1 MSDALTGAGLRVAI
15 MTDETGWHTSRLKKA
30 FRARGVDARCIDLA
44 ACRIDTTWEPY
55 GLALPGFGHT
65 LPDAVFVRGIAG
77 GTFEQVT
84 LRLGILHALRECGV
98 PVYNDARAIE
108 RSVDKSMTSFLLH
121 RNGVPTPAT
130 WAGESAAF
138 AQRVLMRETAAG
150 HQVVL
155 KPLFGSQGKGLRR
168 LGASARRDGTLVPLP
183 PLKQYQQVAY
193 LQRFVGNEGS
203 GARTG
208 GRAGAHQVE
217 PAFDWRV
224 LVIGGRAVAAM
235 RRTGG
240 SGWIHNVAR
249 GARCEPAELD
259 DTLAEIAVRATQA
272 LGLDYAG
279 VDLIPA
285 PQWQSQLQLQPRSQ
299 SLQRCD
305 ANEPRESSS
314 FAHRLDDAPP
324 TSALN
329 SPLVLEVNGVAAWRG
344 LQSVT
349 QFDIA
354 AALVDDLLD
363 RKLVAAGATPV
374 APTPLRHASV

>member
-1 MSDALTGAGLRVAI
+1 MNDALTGAGLRVAI
-15 MTDETGWHTSRLKKA
+15 MTDETGWHTTRLKKA

-183 PLKQYQQVAY
+183 PLKQYRQVAY
-193 LQRFVGNEGS
+193 LQRFVGHNGAQTPGCTGS
-203 GARTG
+203 TH
-208 GRAGAHQVE
+208 RAE

-240 SGWIHNVAR
+240 RGWIHNVAR

-285 PQWQSQLQLQPRSQ
+285 PQSQSQSQ
-299 SLQRCD
+299 S
-305 ANEPRESSS
+305 RESNGRRESPS
-314 FAHRLDDAPP
+314 FAQEHDAPH
-324 TSALN
+324 TSASA

-349 QFDIA
+349 PFDIA

-363 RKLVAAGATPV
+363 RKLAAAGAAPV
-374 APTPLRHASV
+374 EPTPLRHASV